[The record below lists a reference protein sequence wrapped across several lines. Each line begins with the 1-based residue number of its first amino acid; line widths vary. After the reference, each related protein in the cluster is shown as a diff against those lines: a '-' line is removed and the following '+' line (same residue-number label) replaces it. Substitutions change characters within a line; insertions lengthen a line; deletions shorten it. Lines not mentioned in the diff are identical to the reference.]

1 MNFKKL
7 VMPLFVGIFAC
18 LFAIVAQAQTRTIS
32 GKVTDA
38 KDGSPLAGVSV
49 VVKGSKVG
57 AQTAGDGTYR
67 ISVSSNAT
75 LVFSSVGF
83 GDKEVAVGANSS
95 VNVSLAATN
104 EQLGEVVVVGYGTR
118 KVKDVT
124 GSVARVTEKDFN
136 RGQIGAPDALLQ
148 GRTAGVLVT
157 PATGEPGG
165 AATINIRGTGSIS
178 GSQEPLYVIDGV
190 PLIQGGTLGSA
201 SGVEGSS
208 TPKNPLIFL
217 NPNDIESM
225 TILKDASAAAIYGS
239 RGANGVILI
248 TTKQG
253 KGGKKGVFNF
263 GANTSIA
270 NTARRYDL
278 MKAQD
283 FLLAAKKAN
292 IDGGA
297 DPIAAGDAVKLI
309 DGGASTDWQDEIFRQ
324 AISQNYNL
332 SWGYNYKGTTARL
345 SGSYD
350 DQQGIAYD
358 CSC

>member
-1 MNFKKL
+1 M
-7 VMPLFVGIFAC
+7 
-18 LFAIVAQAQTRTIS
+18 FAIFSQAQTKTVT
-32 GKVTDA
+32 GKVTDS
-38 KDGSPLAGVSV
+38 KDGSPL
-49 VVKGSKVG
+49 VG
-57 AQTAGDGTYR
+57 ASVIAKGTNIGTQTGSDGSYKLT
-67 ISVSSNAT
+67 ISSSIT
-75 LVFSSVGF
+75 KLVISSVGF
-83 GDKEVAVGANSS
+83 GNVEVDIAKSS
-95 VNVSLAATN
+95 NADVKLTSTSDALSD
-104 EQLGEVVVVGYGTR
+104 VVVVGYGTR

-124 GSVARVTEKDFN
+124 GSVARVSEKDFN
-136 RGQIGAPDALLQ
+136 KGQIAAPDALLQ

-201 SGVEGSS
+201 SGVEGSTTS
-208 TPKNPLIFL
+208 KNPLIFL

-225 TILKDASAAAIYGS
+225 TVLKDASAAAIYGS

-253 KGGKKGVFNF
+253 KGGRKGVFNF

-278 MKAQD
+278 MQAQD

-297 DPIAAGDAVKLI
+297 DPTAAADAVKLI
-309 DGGASTDWQDEIFRQ
+309 DGGASTNWQDEIFRQ

-350 DQQGIAYD
+350 DQQGIVRN
-358 CSC
+358 SSLQRMTVR

>member
-18 LFAIVAQAQTRTIS
+18 LFAIVAHAQTRTIS

-157 PATGEPGG
+157 PATGENDAERNMQQISDGPPGD
-165 AATINIRGTGSIS
+165 
-178 GSQEPLYVIDGV
+178 EDYFD
-190 PLIQGGTLGSA
+190 
-201 SGVEGSS
+201 
-208 TPKNPLIFL
+208 TPMI
-217 NPNDIESM
+217 
-225 TILKDASAAAIYGS
+225 
-239 RGANGVILI
+239 
-248 TTKQG
+248 
-253 KGGKKGVFNF
+253 
-263 GANTSIA
+263 
-270 NTARRYDL
+270 
-278 MKAQD
+278 
-283 FLLAAKKAN
+283 LAAMSML
-292 IDGGA
+292 
-297 DPIAAGDAVKLI
+297 P
-309 DGGASTDWQDEIFRQ
+309 T
-324 AISQNYNL
+324 
-332 SWGYNYKGTTARL
+332 GT
-345 SGSYD
+345 
-350 DQQGIAYD
+350 
-358 CSC
+358 